1 MGRRL
6 ISGEPLIL
14 PMMYRWSELA
24 DRCSVAGVSRDVL
37 SFWDGNP
44 GKLDPSRG
52 VGSSGCGVFLG
63 RGCPSFRLLPHCLA
77 LPVLLADKVPTA
89 ACFGERHYFNVVAR
103 GKCSTP
109 TCPKVK
115 ALPPG
120 RLQGPLSCSPDL
132 LALIVLGSRRAGTRT
147 YPFTCFLAHRR
158 GTVWIYKL

>member
-14 PMMYRWSELA
+14 PMICRWSELA

-44 GKLDPSRG
+44 SKLDPSRG
-52 VGSSGCGVFLG
+52 VGSSGSGVFLG

-132 LALIVLGSRRAGTRT
+132 LALIVLACFIERFL
-147 YPFTCFLAHRR
+147 FTLYYF
-158 GTVWIYKL
+158 GPIIKNQI